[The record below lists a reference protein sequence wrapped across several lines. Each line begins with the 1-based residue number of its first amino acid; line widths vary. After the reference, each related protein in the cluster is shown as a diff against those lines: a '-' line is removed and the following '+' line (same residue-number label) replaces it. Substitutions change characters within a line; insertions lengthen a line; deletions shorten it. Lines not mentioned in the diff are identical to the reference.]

1 MKTYEFQL
9 RVRYEETDQMG
20 VAYYG
25 KYLTW
30 FEVARSEMM
39 RAAGMPYTEC
49 EKQGLYLPVV
59 EANCKYEA
67 PLTYDDLI
75 TVQIRV
81 RAVRNAS
88 IIFDY
93 EIRKGELLIAV
104 GMTAHAFI
112 NKARKPVRVPDDIR
126 KLFE

>member
-1 MKTYEFQL
+1 MRTHEFQL

-30 FEVARSEMM
+30 FEVARTELM
-39 RAAGMPYTEC
+39 RACGTAYTEL
-49 EKQGLYLPVV
+49 EKKGIYLPVV
-59 EANCKYEA
+59 EANCRYEA

-75 TVQIRV
+75 TIQIKV
-81 RAVRNAS
+81 RAVKNAS

-93 EIRKGELLIAV
+93 EIRKDLRLIAA

-112 NKARKPVRVPDDIR
+112 NKERKPVRVPDEIR
-126 KLFE
+126 KLFD

>member
-20 VAYYG
+20 FAYYG
-25 KYLTW
+25 KYFTW
-30 FEVARSEMM
+30 FEVARSEIM
-39 RAAGMPYTEC
+39 RACGLPYTEC
-49 EKQGLYLPVV
+49 EKRGLYLPVV
-59 EANCKYEA
+59 EADCKYEH

-75 TVQIRV
+75 TVRISV
-81 RAVRNAS
+81 RTIRNAS

-93 EIRKGELLIAV
+93 EIVKDGKRTASGF
-104 GMTAHAFI
+104 TAHAFI
-112 NKARKPVRVPDDIR
+112 NKDRKPVRVPDDIR